1 MDRGKLAST
10 AGELFKL
17 HGLAFRGWRMEFRNY
32 AHRLGS
38 CCSRR
43 RIIAL
48 NAFYADRNTEA
59 HVLDTLLHEIAHAL
73 VGPSHAHGP
82 VWKAMARKLGCNPK
96 ACSKTGIVIRPG
108 KWQASCPTC
117 TRQFHKYRKPRY
129 KHGYYCPS
137 CGKDKGRLV
146 FSVQTFHRG
155 LSFGGGSCEKPVVR

>member
-1 MDRGKLAST
+1 MDRAKLVAI
-10 AGELFKL
+10 AGDLFKL
-17 HGLAFRGWRMEFRNY
+17 HGLNERGWRLEFRNY
-32 AHRLGS
+32 GHRLGS

-48 NAFYADRNTEA
+48 SAFYADRNTEA

-73 VGPSHAHGP
+73 VGPSHGHGT
-82 VWKAMARKLGCNPK
+82 VWKAMARKLVCIPK
-96 ACSKTGIVIRPG
+96 ACSKTGILVPPG

-117 TRQFHKYRKPRY
+117 ARRFHKYRRPRY

-146 FSVQTFHRG
+146 FTAQ
-155 LSFGGGSCEKPVVR
+155 VVSTVD